1 MPFSKSEIVAQAEE
15 LVTAETKEQSVQGIS
30 ISGNV
35 LKVDGEEVLAVLGK
49 NVSTDDLKIFGLDND
64 AQTKETDET
73 QENKVT
79 VTEDSKVQ
87 MYHFDGNG
95 VEEVSADIQTTDGN
109 KIKEVNFSSD
119 SFSVYAVA
127 ISNSAETEEGE
138 VIETSKTDLSTEK
151 LIDFINEQFKE
162 GNSIA
167 LGQNLL
173 IPEGNKRIE
182 IPWLASV
189 WFYI

>member
-1 MPFSKSEIVAQAEE
+1 MAQAEE

-109 KIKEVNFSSD
+109 KIK
-119 SFSVYAVA
+119 
-127 ISNSAETEEGE
+127 
-138 VIETSKTDLSTEK
+138 K
-151 LIDFINEQFKE
+151 
-162 GNSIA
+162 
-167 LGQNLL
+167 
-173 IPEGNKRIE
+173 
-182 IPWLASV
+182 
-189 WFYI
+189 